1 MGDNPT
7 TRLEFSTCSV
17 LITKGPSEVDVAVLG
32 EVDMNDSDRVA
43 EVLLRAASTGSSS
56 IVVELGG
63 LTFADSSAIRALLTG
78 RRAAQERDISF
89 RIANPRHEVFRVLE
103 LAGLLDTFDVVD
115 VVDVVDARL
124 SDDAPPGS

>member
-17 LITKGPSEVDVAVLG
+17 LITSGPSAVDVVVLG

-56 IVVELGG
+56 IVVDLGG
-63 LTFADSSAIRALLTG
+63 LMFADSSAIRALLTG
-78 RRAAQERDISF
+78 RRAAEERGIAF
-89 RIANPRHEVFRVLE
+89 RIANPRHEVYRVLE

-115 VVDVVDARL
+115 VHL
-124 SDDAPPGS
+124 SDDVPPRS